1 MAIDFCGEPGPS
13 GGYCQYLS
21 GHRGQHRYVVGA
33 WEPGKDGRPQLPS
46 LIGLMGV
53 AGSGKDTVAKYLAD
67 YGYGRLAFA
76 DAVKQMAVAINPWVG
91 DERTETFSL
100 LADIVEQEGWDTAK
114 KLVDVRRLLQRIGT
128 EAVRDIVGYDT
139 WVNIIDRK
147 VREAWSHNLLKRPQ
161 DGPPRFA
168 LTDCRFPNEA
178 EWITSM
184 GGVVWR
190 ITRPHETIADPT
202 HPSESLLQSITPDVT
217 IHNTGTLEDL
227 QNAVVVVLAGGSKE
241 VDAGELRGRA
251 HSGWR
256 ETELM
261 EREET

>member
-1 MAIDFCGEPGPS
+1 MVSKALEGVE
-13 GGYCQYLS
+13 
-21 GHRGQHRYVVGA
+21 R
-33 WEPGKDGRPQLPS
+33 EKLPL

-76 DAVKQMAVAINPWVG
+76 DAVKEMALAIDPLIEYSISIGPSMRDDVPCYIVG
-91 DERTETFSL
+91 TSRLSFL
-100 LADIVEQEGWDTAK
+100 VENVGWDEAK
-114 KLVDVRRLLQRIGT
+114 KQRDVRQLIQRIGT

-202 HPSESLLQSITPDVT
+202 HPSESLLQSIAPDVT

-256 ETELM
+256 EQEN
-261 EREET
+261 EEKEI

>member
-1 MAIDFCGEPGPS
+1 MVSDALEGVE
-13 GGYCQYLS
+13 
-21 GHRGQHRYVVGA
+21 R
-33 WEPGKDGRPQLPS
+33 EKLPL

-67 YGYGRLAFA
+67 YGYRRLAFA
-76 DAVKQMAVAINPWVG
+76 DAVKEMALAIDPIIGCSGTTSQPRRLKRLV
-91 DERTETFSL
+91 D
-100 LADIVEQEGWDTAK
+100 AQGWDYAK
-114 KLVDVRRLLQRIGT
+114 TDPEVRRLLQRIGT

-256 ETELM
+256 EQENK
-261 EREET
+261 EGGV